1 MTVIQILKIIFLP
14 AVIFYNMLGLI
25 TITLIKNHQLVN
37 FTAKNH
43 LTIHIFQYNKC
54 STTVRICTHQ

>member
-14 AVIFYNMLGLI
+14 AVIFYNMLGFI
-25 TITLIKNHQLVN
+25 TPNKKYQLVN